1 MKPHVL
7 NTAGAAEH
15 TGLAVPTLEKLRCS
29 GGGPV
34 YLKLGRAVRYRASD
48 LDEWLARR
56 TISSTSEESVR

>member
-1 MKPHVL
+1 MNSIVF

-15 TGLAVPTLEKLRCS
+15 TGLAVPTLEKLRCN

-48 LDEWLARR
+48 LDEWLAKRA
-56 TISSTSEESVR
+56 ISSTSEETVR